1 MTKQSN
7 KKSEMSLM
15 KALFRANLMNLT
27 SHQSDVDEDTMRK
40 LIAESAKVGTF
51 VRNMSFFGYVPNM
64 DVAQA
69 VYLTPDEEL
78 ADFWEKFKNV
88 LGVETAYSLNMERF
102 MVYKNFPKEVLK
114 MDEATYWIKQMFIY
128 MGVPAH
134 VLAETPEPRE
144 KMNDKIQ
151 YKVLGLAK
159 DDSLQKISQNLKASK
174 SRWTDKQLEDAIAL
188 QKHFNDYVSVH
199 EFQFKENFLNLA
211 LLEKDYTKI
220 VISNATDAVR
230 LAYAWVL
237 QKKGEDVEN
246 LVLNKKTQFKG
257 LSRPQRRFILSIMDE
272 SRSLEED
279 VAARQDVFKQFFYS
293 VHPGDYNV
301 PNVQKVYDGLYN
313 KKLKSFNAKLT
324 NSFVEKNEQNV
335 IELLKSNPGVFVR
348 NLMHAYKKF
357 DMSEAV
363 AHAFMDVV
371 PQLSTL
377 QLVNVNALLKNINVR
392 KNAIYPP
399 RGNWSKAHFV
409 VNNKVIKENHLKRL
423 VASIDVEITK
433 RLNKVFPEGLAVDE
447 RLSKV
452 KLPSNDQKLATYGRG
467 TRFEIPE
474 NVKFVRT
481 SSYWKTQGGSFFD
494 NGWNFFDSQWQS
506 KGTICWNSTHGV
518 NGAIFSGDAVNTADM
533 AGRACQVID
542 LDLAELRKNGVRY
555 AVWNILCYS
564 KISFAKADEVM
575 GTLQFVE
582 NSVTGKVFEP
592 SRAQFVFPLKDN
604 VLTKYVAMIDLETNE
619 VIYWDANLKGQV
631 GSASSNQE
639 NGSMF
644 SAYQEYVDAQPS
656 LLDLFGNAKP
666 GTTKILFSDE
676 KVSLKDDEKAY
687 VFKPLNPENKFI
699 QLDLGVVLK

>member
-1 MTKQSN
+1 
-7 KKSEMSLM
+7 MSLM
-15 KALFRANLMNLT
+15 KALFRANLMSLPA
-27 SHQSDVDEDTMRK
+27 HQSDVNAETMK
-40 LIAESAKVGTF
+40 ELIAGSAKVGTF
-51 VRNMSFFGYVPNM
+51 IRNMSFFGYVPNM
-64 DVAQA
+64 EVAQA

-78 ADFWEKFKNV
+78 ADFWTKFKKV
-88 LGVETAYSLNMERF
+88 LSIETAYSLNMERF
-102 MVYKNFPKEVLK
+102 MVYKNFPTEVLK

-144 KMNDKIQ
+144 KMDDKIQ

-159 DDSLQKISQNLKASK
+159 DDSLQKFSQNLKASK

-188 QKHFNDYVSVH
+188 QEHLKDYVSVH
-199 EFQFKENFLNLA
+199 EFQFKENFLSLA
-211 LLEKDYTKI
+211 ILEKDYSKI

-237 QKKGEDVEN
+237 QKKGEKVEN
-246 LVLNKKTQFKG
+246 LVLNKKTQFRG
-257 LSRPQRRFILSIMDE
+257 LARPQRRFILSIMEE

-301 PNVQKVYDGLYN
+301 PNVQKVYDFLYN

-324 NSFVEKNEQNV
+324 GSFLEKNEQNV
-335 IELLKSNPGVFVR
+335 IALLKSNPGVFVR

-357 DMSEAV
+357 DMSDAV

-377 QLVNVNALLKNINVR
+377 QLVNMNALLKNVNVR

-409 VNNKVIKENHLKRL
+409 ENNKVIKENHLKRL
-423 VASIDVEITK
+423 VAAIDVEMTK
-433 RLNKVFPEGLAVDE
+433 RLNNVFPEGLAVDE
-447 RLSKV
+447 RLAKV

-467 TRFEIPE
+467 TRFAVPE
-474 NVKFVRT
+474 KVQCIRT

-494 NGWNFFDSQWQS
+494 NGWNFFDSQWES
-506 KGTICWNSTHGV
+506 KGTICWNNTHNV
-518 NGAIFSGDAVNTADM
+518 DGAIFSGDAVNTADM
-533 AGRACQVID
+533 AGRACQIID
-542 LDLAELRKNGVRY
+542 LNLQELRNNGVRY

-564 KISFAKADEVM
+564 KISFANAEEVM
-575 GTLQFVE
+575 GTLQFLDDAVKG
-582 NSVTGKVFEP
+582 NVFEP

-604 VLTKYVAMIDLETNE
+604 VLTKYVAMLDLESNE
-619 VIYWDANLKGQV
+619 IVYWDANLKGQV
-631 GSASSNQE
+631 GSASSNE
-639 NGSMF
+639 KNGDMF
-644 SAYQEYVDAQPS
+644 KAYQEYVDAQPS

-666 GTTKILFSDE
+666 GSTKILFSDE
-676 KVSLKDDEKAY
+676 NVSLANDEKAY
-687 VFKPLNPENKFI
+687 VFKSLNPENKFT
-699 QLDLGVVLK
+699 QLDLGAVLK